1 MLDLESSS
9 KRGVIGA
16 GAPITHK
23 TKASEPAFR
32 SECGA
37 NPFMPTLK
45 PARASTTRRAGA
57 APR

>member
-16 GAPITHK
+16 GA
-23 TKASEPAFR
+23 
-32 SECGA
+32 
-37 NPFMPTLK
+37 TLK

-57 APR
+57 EPR